1 MANYEKKYEKKV
13 KENEKYLNL
22 FETWLR
28 QNGLSQKTIKKHI
41 ENVSVYINDFLNYYE
56 ITDMKEGCTSIDEYL
71 GDWFVRKCLW
81 STPSTIKSTAASIKK
96 FYNCMKELNYVTKN
110 AYDFLCEEIK
120 ENIEYWVSN
129 VEDYND
135 IDW

>member
-1 MANYEKKYEKKV
+1 
-13 KENEKYLNL
+13 
-22 FETWLR
+22 
-28 QNGLSQKTIKKHI
+28 
-41 ENVSVYINDFLNYYE
+41 
-56 ITDMKEGCTSIDEYL
+56 MKEGCTSIDEYL

-96 FYNCMKELNYVTKN
+96 FYNCMKELNYVTKKD
-110 AYDFLCEEIK
+110 YDFLCEEIK
-120 ENIEYWVSN
+120 DNMEYWVSN